1 MGHWC
6 CLWAT
11 HSLIEIQLWELLTL
25 PDLGEE
31 NKPANKGSCHLGTL
45 LFLLFFHY
53 LICEGELFCARRA
66 ISWVG
71 RWCSAGRALRYSP
84 AGKDC
89 FLCEEQLIFPLF
101 FCVQRSLCCIQR
113 IPGPALPQSWG
124 RTSRRGNEAA
134 PAAPAGAGRS
144 RKMHTGTESQN
155 PEGWKRL
162 SGSSAPTPPCPPL
175 KPLLK

>member
-1 MGHWC
+1 MSFSHCQIWGKRTNQAIKEA
-6 CLWAT
+6 AT
-11 HSLIEIQLWELLTL
+11 WELFFFCYFSIISSVRENCSV
-25 PDLGEE
+25 PEE
-31 NKPANKGSCHLGTL
+31 L
-45 LFLLFFHY
+45 
-53 LICEGELFCARRA
+53 

-101 FCVQRSLCCIQR
+101 LCVQRSLCCIQR

-124 RTSRRGNEAA
+124 RTGRRGNEAA
-134 PAAPAGAGRS
+134 PAGAGGS
-144 RKMHTGTESQN
+144 RKQHTGTESQN
-155 PEGWKRL
+155 PEGCKRL